1 MNGSSLTWNAVM
13 NNVFDRVPKSCY
25 CDHTKEKF
33 KNYYMKNNL
42 KLVTSVYTKIN
53 FLYENQAELPKRE
66 IYELCCIIRNR
77 RFQVII
83 DKIMDNHINDVKSL
97 YYVFDARYRYLLN
110 QINIMNNLLKQEE
123 YNNMDLSSLD

>member
-1 MNGSSLTWNAVM
+1 MNSSSLTWNAVM

-25 CDHTKEKF
+25 RDHTKEKF
-33 KNYYMKNNL
+33 MNYYMKSNL
-42 KLVTSVYTKIN
+42 QLVTSVYTKIN

-66 IYELCCIIRNR
+66 IYELCCII
-77 RFQVII
+77 
-83 DKIMDNHINDVKSL
+83 DKIMDNHINDVKAL

-110 QINIMNNLLKQEE
+110 KLERRNDEMIAFLIKQEE